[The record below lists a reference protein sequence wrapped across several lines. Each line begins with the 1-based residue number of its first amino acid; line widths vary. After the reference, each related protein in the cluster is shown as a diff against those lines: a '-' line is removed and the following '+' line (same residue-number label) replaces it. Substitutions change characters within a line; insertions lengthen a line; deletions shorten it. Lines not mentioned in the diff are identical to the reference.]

1 MKTSAFR
8 KYLRKTHQQIVNA
21 LNPFASPILNP
32 FHRWIESVR
41 LGITKPQVLAHRAI
55 GEKTARFLPLFRD
68 VDSNLCR
75 SGLMISFKAYVSL
88 SILGTLFASI
98 LTLIVVPLI
107 SISILRLSLYSSML
121 FGLGIGLLVGASTAI
136 GFYVYPIYRADNLKR
151 TLEDGL
157 PFTTGYMEIMA
168 GAGVPPYRIFRSL
181 AQIDAP
187 LAVSREARVIT
198 RDVELFGFDVIS
210 ALEAA
215 SKRSP
220 SDKFR
225 ELLEGFIATVRSGG
239 NLTSYLRTRSR
250 QYMKL
255 NRIALRK
262 FSDTLG
268 VLSEFYVTMLVAG
281 PLILVVML
289 GVMAMLGGN
298 WSGIFNSQFLL
309 YLLTYL
315 GIPIGSIM
323 FLIILDAVSPR
334 R

>member
-1 MKTSAFR
+1 MKTSVIR
-8 KYLRKTHQQIVNA
+8 KSLRKIHRQIVNV
-21 LNPFASPILNP
+21 LNPFVSPILNR
-32 FHRWIESVR
+32 FYHWIESIR
-41 LGITKPQVLAHRAI
+41 FGITKPQALAYRTI
-55 GEKTARFLPLFRD
+55 GERTARFLPLFRD
-68 VDSNLCR
+68 VDENLR
-75 SGLMISFKAYVSL
+75 KSGIMTSFKAYVSL
-88 SILGTLFASI
+88 CILTTLFASVF
-98 LTLIVVPLI
+98 TLILVPLI
-107 SISILRLSLYSSML
+107 SISILHFSFYSSIL
-121 FGLGIGLLVGASTAI
+121 FGVGISLLVGASIVI
-136 GFYVYPIYRADNLKR
+136 GFYVYPLYRADNLKR

-157 PFTTGYMEIMA
+157 PFTTGYMEILA
-168 GAGVPPYRIFRSL
+168 RAGVPPYRIFRSL
-181 AQIDAP
+181 AQVDAP

-198 RDVELFGFDVIS
+198 RDVELFGFDVVS
-210 ALEAA
+210 ALEVA

-220 SDKFR
+220 SEKFK
-225 ELLEGFIATVRSGG
+225 ELLEGFIATAHSGG
-239 NLTSYLRTRSR
+239 NLANYLRARSR

-262 FSDTLG
+262 FSDNLG

-298 WSGIFNSQFLL
+298 WSGLFNSHLML

-315 GIPIGSIM
+315 GIPVGSII

>member
-1 MKTSAFR
+1 MA
-8 KYLRKTHQQIVNA
+8 
-21 LNPFASPILNP
+21 
-32 FHRWIESVR
+32 
-41 LGITKPQVLAHRAI
+41 QV
-55 GEKTARFLPLFRD
+55 
-68 VDSNLCR
+68 
-75 SGLMISFKAYVSL
+75 
-88 SILGTLFASI
+88 
-98 LTLIVVPLI
+98 
-107 SISILRLSLYSSML
+107 
-121 FGLGIGLLVGASTAI
+121 
-136 GFYVYPIYRADNLKR
+136 
-151 TLEDGL
+151 
-157 PFTTGYMEIMA
+157 
-168 GAGVPPYRIFRSL
+168 
-181 AQIDAP
+181 DAP

-220 SDKFR
+220 SEKFK
-225 ELLEGFIATVRSGG
+225 ELLEGFIATAHSGG
-239 NLTSYLRTRSR
+239 NLASYLRSRSR

-298 WSGIFNSQFLL
+298 WSGLFDSHIML
-309 YLLTYL
+309 YLLTYI
-315 GIPIGSIM
+315 GIPVGSIV

>member
-1 MKTSAFR
+1 MKTSAIRKGFR
-8 KYLRKTHQQIVNA
+8 KAYRQLVNA
-21 LNPFASPILNP
+21 SSPFVSPICNR
-32 FHRWIESVR
+32 FYHWIKSIR
-41 LGITKPQVLAHRAI
+41 FGITKPQALAYRVI

-68 VDSNLCR
+68 VDSNIR
-75 SGLMISFKAYVSL
+75 KSGMMVSFKAYVSL
-88 SILGTLFASI
+88 SVLTTLFVSVFAII
-98 LTLIVVPLI
+98 LVPLI
-107 SISILRLSLYSSML
+107 SISILHLSFYSSTL
-121 FGLGIGLLVGASTAI
+121 FGVGISLLAGAFTVI

-151 TLEDGL
+151 TLEDSL
-157 PFTTGYMEIMA
+157 PFTTGYMEILA
-168 GAGVPPYRIFRSL
+168 RAGVPPYRIFRCL
-181 AQIDAP
+181 AQVDAP

-220 SDKFR
+220 SEKFK
-225 ELLEGFIATVRSGG
+225 ELLEGFIATAHSGG
-239 NLTSYLRTRSR
+239 KLANYLRARSR

-298 WSGIFNSQFLL
+298 WSGLFNSHIML

-315 GIPIGSIM
+315 GIPVGSAI

>member
-1 MKTSAFR
+1 MKTSAIR
-8 KYLRKTHQQIVNA
+8 KSLRKVHRRIANV
-21 LNPFASPILNP
+21 LGPFVSPILN
-32 FHRWIESVR
+32 R
-41 LGITKPQVLAHRAI
+41 LHQWTGSIRYGITKPQALAYRVV
-55 GEKTARFLPLFRD
+55 GEKTARFLPIFRD
-68 VDSNLCR
+68 MDSNLHR
-75 SGLMISFKAYVSL
+75 SGIMINFNAYVSFC
-88 SILGTLFASI
+88 ILTTLFASV
-98 LTLIVVPLI
+98 LPLVLIPLI
-107 SISILRLSLYSSML
+107 SIPILHFSLYSSIL
-121 FGLGIGLLVGASTAI
+121 FGVGISLLVGASTII

-157 PFTTGYMEIMA
+157 PFTTGYMEILA
-168 GAGVPPYRIFRSL
+168 RAGVPPYRIFRSL
-181 AQIDAP
+181 AQVDAP

-220 SDKFR
+220 SEKFK
-225 ELLEGFIATVRSGG
+225 ELLEGFIATAHSGG
-239 NLTSYLRTRSR
+239 NLANYLRARSR

-262 FSDTLG
+262 FSDNLG

-298 WSGIFNSQFLL
+298 WSGLFNSHLML

-315 GIPIGSIM
+315 GIPVGSII

>member
-1 MKTSAFR
+1 MKT
-8 KYLRKTHQQIVNA
+8 KLQ
-21 LNPFASPILNP
+21 L
-32 FHRWIESVR
+32 
-41 LGITKPQVLAHRAI
+41 LAYRII

-68 VDSNLCR
+68 VDTNLHR
-75 SGLMISFKAYVSL
+75 SGIMISFKAYVSL
-88 SILGTLFASI
+88 CI
-98 LTLIVVPLI
+98 LTTLLASVLTLVLVPFVLI
-107 SISILRLSLYSSML
+107 SILHVSVYSSML
-121 FGLGIGLLVGASTAI
+121 FSVGISSLAGASTVI
-136 GFYVYPIYRADNLKR
+136 GFYVYPIYRADNMKR
-151 TLEDGL
+151 MLEDAL
-157 PFTTGYMEIMA
+157 PFTTGYMEILA
-168 GAGVPPYRIFRSL
+168 RAGVTPYRIFRSL
-181 AQIDAP
+181 SQVDAS

-220 SDKFR
+220 SERFK
-225 ELLEGFIATVRSGG
+225 ELLEGFIATTHSGG
-239 NLTSYLRTRSR
+239 KLANYLRARSR

-262 FSDTLG
+262 FSDTLA

-298 WSGIFNSQFLL
+298 WAGLFNSHLVL

-315 GIPIGSIM
+315 GIPVGSII

>member
-1 MKTSAFR
+1 MKTSA
-8 KYLRKTHQQIVNA
+8 LRKSLRKIYRQFADVLSPLATPV
-21 LNPFASPILNP
+21 LNRFYQWVKGI
-32 FHRWIESVR
+32 R
-41 LGITKPQVLAHRAI
+41 LGMTKPQVLAYQVI
-55 GEKTARFLPLFRD
+55 GEKAARFLPLFRD
-68 VDSNLCR
+68 VDNNLHK
-75 SGLMISFKAYVSL
+75 SGMMVSFKAYVSV
-88 SILGTLFASI
+88 SILATLFTSIFTLVLVPLVLVPIFRLPFSSSI
-98 LTLIVVPLI
+98 L
-107 SISILRLSLYSSML
+107 
-121 FGLGIGLLVGASTAI
+121 FGVGVSLLVGASTVI
-136 GFYVYPIYRADNLKR
+136 GFYVYPIYCADNLKR
-151 TLEDGL
+151 TLDEGL
-157 PFTTGYMEIMA
+157 PFTTGYMGILA

-181 AQIDAP
+181 AQVDAP

-198 RDVELFGFDVIS
+198 RDVELFGFDVLS

-220 SDKFR
+220 SEKFK
-225 ELLEGFIATVRSGG
+225 ELLEGFIATIHSGG
-239 NLTSYLRTRSR
+239 NLANYLRTRSR

-298 WSGIFNSQFLL
+298 WSGLFSPHLML

-315 GIPIGSIM
+315 GIPVGSLI

>member
-1 MKTSAFR
+1 MKTSALG
-8 KYLRKTHQQIVNA
+8 KKLRKAHQQIVNVSS
-21 LNPFASPILNP
+21 PFVSLILNR
-32 FHRWIESVR
+32 FYHWIESIR
-41 LGITKPQVLAHRAI
+41 FGITKPQALAYRVI

-68 VDSNLCR
+68 MDSNLHR
-75 SGLMISFKAYVSL
+75 SGIMISFKAYVSL
-88 SILGTLFASI
+88 CILIPLFASVF
-98 LTLIVVPLI
+98 TLILVPLI
-107 SISILRLSLYSSML
+107 SISILHLSFYSSML
-121 FGLGIGLLVGASTAI
+121 FGVGISLLVGAFALIS
-136 GFYVYPIYRADNLKR
+136 FYVYPIYRTDNLKR
-151 TLEDGL
+151 TLNDGL
-157 PFTTGYMEIMA
+157 PFTTGYMQILA

-181 AQIDAP
+181 AQVDAP

-220 SDKFR
+220 SEKFK
-225 ELLEGFIATVRSGG
+225 ELLEGFIATIHSGG
-239 NLTSYLRTRSR
+239 NLKNYLRARSR
-250 QYMKL
+250 QYMKR

-298 WSGIFNSQFLL
+298 WLGSFNSHFML

-315 GIPIGSIM
+315 GIPVGSII

>member
-1 MKTSAFR
+1 MKTSALR
-8 KYLRKTHQQIVNA
+8 KYLRETYQQIANL
-21 LNPFASPILNP
+21 LNLFVSPFLNR
-32 FHRWIESVR
+32 FCHWIKSVQLR
-41 LGITKPQVLAHRAI
+41 MTKPQVLAYQVI
-55 GEKTARFLPLFRD
+55 GEKTVRFLPLFRD
-68 VDSNLCR
+68 VDSNLCK
-75 SGLMISFKAYVSL
+75 SGMMISFKAYVSL
-88 SILGTLFASI
+88 SILATLFVSIFALMVVQLVSI
-98 LTLIVVPLI
+98 L
-107 SISILRLSLYSSML
+107 ILRLSLYSSML
-121 FGLGIGLLVGASTAI
+121 FGIGISLLVGAFTII
-136 GFYVYPIYRADNLKR
+136 GFYVYPIYRADNLER

-168 GAGVPPYRIFRSL
+168 GAGVPPYRIFRAL

-187 LAVSREARVIT
+187 FAVSREARVIT

-225 ELLEGFIATVRSGG
+225 ELIEGFIATVHSGG
-239 NLTSYLRTRSR
+239 NLTNYLRTRSR

-268 VLSEFYVTMLVAG
+268 VLSEFYITMLVAG

-298 WSGIFNSQFLL
+298 WSGLFNSQSLL

-315 GIPIGSIM
+315 GIPVGSIM
-323 FLIILDAVSPR
+323 FLIILDALSPGR
-334 R
+334 

>member
-1 MKTSAFR
+1 MRTSALR
-8 KYLRKTHQQIVNA
+8 KSLRKTYQQIVNV
-21 LNPFASPILNP
+21 LSPFISPILNRSY
-32 FHRWIESVR
+32 HQIEGVR
-41 LGITKPQVLAHRAI
+41 LGITKPQALAYRAI
-55 GEKTARFLPLFRD
+55 GEKTARFLPLFKD
-68 VDSNLCR
+68 VDSNLR
-75 SGLMISFKAYVSL
+75 ESGVMVNFKAYVSL
-88 SILGTLFASI
+88 TILTTLFASVF
-98 LTLIVVPLI
+98 TLIVVPLI
-107 SISILRLSLYSSML
+107 SILILHLSLYSSVL
-121 FGLGIGLLVGASTAI
+121 FGVGISLLMGALTVI

-157 PFTTGYMEIMA
+157 PFTTGYMEILA

-181 AQIDAP
+181 AHVDAP

-198 RDVELFGFDVIS
+198 RDVELFGFDVLS

-220 SDKFR
+220 SEKFK
-225 ELLEGFIATVRSGG
+225 ELLEGFIATIHSGG
-239 NLTSYLRTRSR
+239 NLANYLRTRSR

-298 WSGIFNSQFLL
+298 WSGLFSPHLML

-315 GIPIGSIM
+315 GIPVGSLI

>member
-1 MKTSAFR
+1 M
-8 KYLRKTHQQIVNA
+8 
-21 LNPFASPILNP
+21 
-32 FHRWIESVR
+32 
-41 LGITKPQVLAHRAI
+41 LAYRVI
-55 GEKTARFLPLFRD
+55 GEKTARFLPLFKD

-88 SILGTLFASI
+88 SILATLFASI
-98 LTLIVVPLI
+98 LTLVIVPL
-107 SISILRLSLYSSML
+107 SLISILRLSLYSSML
-121 FGLGIGLLVGASTAI
+121 FGFGISLLVGAFTVI
-136 GFYVYPIYRADNLKR
+136 GFYVYPIYHADSLKR

-168 GAGVPPYRIFRSL
+168 RAGVPPYRIFRAL

-187 LAVSREARVIT
+187 LAVSKEARVIT

-220 SDKFR
+220 SDKFK
-225 ELLEGFIATVRSGG
+225 ELLEGFIATAHSGG
-239 NLTSYLRTRSR
+239 NLASYLRARSR

-255 NRIALRK
+255 NKIALRK

-289 GVMAMLGGN
+289 GVMAMLGGS
-298 WSGIFNSQFLL
+298 WSGLFNSQFLL

-315 GIPIGSIM
+315 GIPVGSIM
-323 FLIILDAVSPR
+323 FLIILDALSPR

>member
-1 MKTSAFR
+1 MKISA
-8 KYLRKTHQQIVNA
+8 LRKSLRKAYRQIVNV
-21 LNPFASPILNP
+21 LGPFVSPILNLIY
-32 FHRWIESVR
+32 HWNESFR
-41 LGITKPQVLAHRAI
+41 LGVTKPQVLAYRVI

-68 VDSNLCR
+68 IDSNLR
-75 SGLMISFKAYVSL
+75 KSSVMISFKAYVGL
-88 SILGTLFASI
+88 CILTTLFASVF
-98 LTLIVVPLI
+98 TLVLVPLI
-107 SISILRLSLYSSML
+107 LISILRLSFYSSML
-121 FGLGIGLLVGASTAI
+121 FGIGISLLVGAFTVI
-136 GFYVYPIYRADNLKR
+136 GFYVYPIYRGDNLKR

-157 PFTTGYMEIMA
+157 PFTTGYMEILA
-168 GAGVPPYRIFRSL
+168 RAGVPPYRIFRSL
-181 AQIDAP
+181 AQVDAP

-220 SDKFR
+220 SEKFK
-225 ELLEGFIATVRSGG
+225 ELLEGFIATVHSGG
-239 NLTSYLRTRSR
+239 KLANYLRARSR

-298 WSGIFNSQFLL
+298 WSGLFNSHFML

-315 GIPIGSIM
+315 GIPVGSII

>member
-1 MKTSAFR
+1 MR
-8 KYLRKTHQQIVNA
+8 
-21 LNPFASPILNP
+21 
-32 FHRWIESVR
+32 
-41 LGITKPQVLAHRAI
+41 TKPQVLAYRVI
-55 GEKTARFLPLFRD
+55 GKKIARLLPLFKD
-68 VDSNLCR
+68 LDGNLR
-75 SGLMISFKAYVSL
+75 KSGMMISFRAYVSL
-88 SILGTLFASI
+88 IILATLFASGF
-98 LTLIVVPLI
+98 TLILVPLI
-107 SISILRLSLYSSML
+107 SIIILRLSFYSSIL
-121 FGLGIGLLVGASTAI
+121 FGVGIGLLAGAFTII
-136 GFYVYPIYRADNLKR
+136 GFYVYPIYRADNLRR
-151 TLEDGL
+151 TLDDGL
-157 PFTTGYMEIMA
+157 PFTTGYMEILA

-181 AQIDAP
+181 AQVDAP
-187 LAVSREARVIT
+187 LAVSREARAIT

-220 SDKFR
+220 SEKFK
-225 ELLEGFIATVRSGG
+225 ELLEGFIATTHSGG
-239 NLTSYLRTRSR
+239 KLANYLRARSH

-262 FSDTLG
+262 FSDNLG

-298 WSGIFNSQFLL
+298 WSGLFNSHLML

-315 GIPIGSIM
+315 GIPVGSII